1 MLPIRHHGYA
11 GGLPQMFRSNLNN
24 NVLSNS
30 GPYEGEDTLNAAYW
44 RSPCS
49 TLREQFVGRDPL
61 FPPCNHSVPEGIA
74 KWGKYPYVVSMLSWD
89 KYPYVVSMVL

>member
-1 MLPIRHHGYA
+1 
-11 GGLPQMFRSNLNN
+11 MFRSNLNN

-49 TLREQFVGRDPL
+49 TLREQFVGSDPL
-61 FPPCNHSVPEGIA
+61 FPPCRPSVPAGVA
-74 KWGKYPYVVSMLSWD
+74 KWGKYPYLVSML
-89 KYPYVVSMVL
+89 L